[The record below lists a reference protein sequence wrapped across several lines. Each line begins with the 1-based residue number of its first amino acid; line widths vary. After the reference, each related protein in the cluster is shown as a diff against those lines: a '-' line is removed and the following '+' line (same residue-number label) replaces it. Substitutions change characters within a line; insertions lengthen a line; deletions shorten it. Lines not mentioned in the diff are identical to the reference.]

1 MSIFQLIGIAL
12 GGAITALLVK
22 QINPHFSV
30 YVSIITA
37 IILTYSAFL
46 FFSPLV
52 TYALELSERGAVESY
67 ASVILRVTA
76 IGAVTKLA
84 CEICSDAGENAIGG
98 RIELLGKGAI
108 AASVLPVLKTI
119 IESAEN
125 FLT

>member
-1 MSIFQLIGIAL
+1 MSIFQLIGVAL
-12 GGAITALLVK
+12 GGAVAALLVK
-22 QINPHFSV
+22 QVKPDFSV

-37 IILTYSAFL
+37 IILTQSAFQL
-46 FFSPLV
+46 YSPLV
-52 TYALELSERGAVESY
+52 KYALELSRRGAVSGY

-84 CEICSDAGENAIGG
+84 CEICTDAGENAIGG

-108 AASVLPVLKTI
+108 AASVLPVLQTI